1 MKQEEKRFDKM
12 RCNLYLPTELVE
24 AVDEMAKTYG
34 APRNVM
40 VAFILK
46 TYLDQQEVV
55 KLATNTISHFQHN
68 DFSPVSF

>member
-1 MKQEEKRFDKM
+1 MKQVEKKFDKM
-12 RCNLYLPTELVE
+12 RCNLYLPVELVE
-24 AVDEMAKTYG
+24 QVDEMAKMYG

-55 KLATNTISHFQHN
+55 KLAKMA
-68 DFSPVSF
+68 PRE